1 MPDVQPETLG
11 RAVSLMYRASDLDT
25 PLAVDLS
32 NSTYRQRRRTRV
44 AIAASLLAHLALLLL
59 FFLGVGGNA
68 IPEGGGGGD
77 EREAIVVTLAGRI
90 GAGRPQTQRPASQLD
105 VLYRQ
110 IRDQQS
116 PLIAATEKRDPSRT
130 SGKDL
135 LDAFDDRRPTKA
147 GEQASGAARIDR
159 GGTGSDLNGSKTDH
173 TDKQA
178 KGPPQNSSGAG
189 GHGPAGGLWG
199 QIKPCWDNS
208 SAAAVPVSLEIVLD
222 HDGKIATPPRIIRP
236 NAAAPDEKRLISE
249 ARALAAVAACMP
261 YHGSTSANAKT
272 VFRIDFTP
280 HSTTPSK

>member
-1 MPDVQPETLG
+1 
-11 RAVSLMYRASDLDT
+11 MYRASDLDT

-59 FFLGVGGNA
+59 FFLGV
-68 IPEGGGGGD
+68 
-77 EREAIVVTLAGRI
+77 GRI

-178 KGPPQNSSGAG
+178 KGPP
-189 GHGPAGGLWG
+189 
-199 QIKPCWDNS
+199 
-208 SAAAVPVSLEIVLD
+208 
-222 HDGKIATPPRIIRP
+222 
-236 NAAAPDEKRLISE
+236 
-249 ARALAAVAACMP
+249 
-261 YHGSTSANAKT
+261 
-272 VFRIDFTP
+272 
-280 HSTTPSK
+280 